1 MAAACGRSGGDVSK
15 AKGKNKQKTQAR
27 HGKALAARRSARTK
41 KQIAEFLATD
51 EGQSLVADR
60 RKTAVE
66 EGARELAERFMTRA
80 YQKAAERTLGQEVG
94 RWSQESLESLM
105 AQAAPMHAK
114 ALCMAAKGDPAAR
127 RLALEIEAVHD
138 VVEGQIRGIEIREKA
153 VRAELEKDES
163 ERQPIDEEA
172 LRTLTE
178 TTRRGCVLALA
189 NVYARVT
196 VADIEVEAWAPG
208 MEEGHAGRDAEQDAS
223 EAPGHA

>member
-1 MAAACGRSGGDVSK
+1 MAAAGGRSGGCVSK
-15 AKGKNKQKTQAR
+15 AKGKQKAQAR

-51 EGQSLVADR
+51 EGKSLVAER

-94 RWSQESLESLM
+94 RWAQESLESLM

-138 VVEGQIRGIEIREKA
+138 VVEGQVRGIEIRDKA

-223 EAPGHA
+223 EAPDHA